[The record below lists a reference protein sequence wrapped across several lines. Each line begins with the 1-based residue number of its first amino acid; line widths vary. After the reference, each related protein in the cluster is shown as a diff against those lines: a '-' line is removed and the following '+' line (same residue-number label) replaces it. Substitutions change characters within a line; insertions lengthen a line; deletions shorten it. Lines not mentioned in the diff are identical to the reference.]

1 MEYIYNFG
9 LKQILGFVWRIH
21 WKFLGTEEREREGE
35 LGNIVGNIRDIGG
48 KPFGW
53 EQN

>member
-1 MEYIYNFG
+1 
-9 LKQILGFVWRIH
+9 
-21 WKFLGTEEREREGE
+21 LGTEERERERQGE
-35 LGNIVGNIRDIGG
+35 LGNIVGNIRDMSG